1 LSVNSSAV
9 LYETAIVKVLSIAPV
24 LDRASI
30 IPIAVLIFYL
40 VGRLKL

>member
-9 LYETAIVKVLSIAPV
+9 HYETAIVKVFSIAPV
-24 LDRASI
+24 LNRAGI
-30 IPIAVLIFYL
+30 IPVAVWIFDL